1 MPVCPKCGKNN
12 VPDAKFCIGC
22 GMPMAVLNQP
32 DGLGVSPLRA
42 GSSGQHPTETS
53 AQTAGGNPG
62 FNFPGGEGQ
71 SQGSVDSG
79 RQGSSGTYQQNGS
92 GAYRQGSSGTYR
104 PSAAYRQTPPV
115 RRKKSSS
122 MLPLIIVL
130 VVLVIGLLAALAF
143 LLLRDDT
150 DPEPAA
156 TPTTTESAA
165 SYTAAPAATQADPA
179 VAVGELDTYYV
190 TGTDV
195 SLALFAESGSRGDI
209 LAQLSNGDR
218 VGLAST
224 DSGSDWY
231 VYSYDDGC
239 YGYVKK
245 QYLTDSQQAV
255 TEPEDYYV
263 DTPDYLV
270 LRAEPSV
277 TAQELTRL
285 DNREKVTVLAKPTGE
300 FWYVYVA
307 QNEQYG
313 YVSSLYLS
321 HTMPDD
327 RLIGAGAAPSSYLE
341 KYYVYVDKGYLA
353 LRSEMA
359 FDTANEIGKMKAGE
373 TVYVLDKS
381 TGTYWYVYSPMLG
394 KYGYTNSGYLYST
407 MPWAYTVTYTVK
419 VHSGYLAL
427 RSSCSNSDSNIIG
440 KLYTGETV
448 IFVDSGSNGYWYV
461 YSDKLDM
468 TGYVNK
474 DYLVRN

>member
-1 MPVCPKCGKNN
+1 MPVCPKCGKSNA
-12 VPDAKFCIGC
+12 PDAKFCTGC
-22 GMPMAVLNQP
+22 GMPMAAPNQP

-53 AQTAGGNPG
+53 AQTAGGNSG

-179 VAVGELDTYYV
+179 VAVGNLDTYYV
-190 TGTDV
+190 TGVDV

-255 TEPEDYYV
+255 PEPEDYYV

-270 LRAEPSV
+270 LRAEPRV
-277 TAQELTRL
+277 PAHGRILVCLCGAERAVRL
-285 DNREKVTVLAKPTGE
+285 CQQP
-300 FWYVYVA
+300 
-307 QNEQYG
+307 
-313 YVSSLYLS
+313 VSQPYHARRQAHRRRRSALQLS
-321 HTMPDD
+321 
-327 RLIGAGAAPSSYLE
+327 
-341 KYYVYVDKGYLA
+341 
-353 LRSEMA
+353 
-359 FDTANEIGKMKAGE
+359 
-373 TVYVLDKS
+373 
-381 TGTYWYVYSPMLG
+381 
-394 KYGYTNSGYLYST
+394 
-407 MPWAYTVTYTVK
+407 
-419 VHSGYLAL
+419 
-427 RSSCSNSDSNIIG
+427 
-440 KLYTGETV
+440 
-448 IFVDSGSNGYWYV
+448 
-461 YSDKLDM
+461 
-468 TGYVNK
+468 
-474 DYLVRN
+474 